1 MKFVSLVLALVWS
14 VSLLGEDTSGD
25 LLENLTTGDANVSV
39 YRAKDGSNDWVMHF
53 TNTTDAMTFTV
64 NRTCRVRLLAVGGG
78 GAGGFTRGGGGGAG
92 GLILNDS
99 YKLEPGTYTVNVGA
113 GGTRMTANQPDSTTA
128 PALGKA
134 TTLAVNGATILTAAG
149 GGFGG
154 YRASGS
160 SFTTGTT
167 LKGGSAGGVGAGC
180 KTLGAAVKSLD
191 GSLVNVGGLSQPDST
206 SLAKWREM
214 TNLPDTPGAGDNA
227 AGGGGGAGSAGRC
240 GMNGAGGSFPK
251 TGTREYGIRKFGD
264 GGAGKESDITGEVLF
279 YAAGGGGGGF
289 YAQNGGLRGLG
300 GSGIG
305 GHGAGF
311 IKTEDIDAEF
321 APATSGL
328 DGTGSGGG
336 GVSIS
341 DNSASRVWYRLNG
354 EYCQSQG
361 DRKLVV
367 YEDDTKK
374 KTVKTYSGAD
384 FYSGAGGSGAL
395 ILRWTP
401 YDPEEAKRPSL
412 AVDACAD
419 NGDTTATAE
428 LEVVSLG
435 EGGTSATVTL
445 RWGLEESDLSMG
457 TATTT
462 EPVTATGEM
471 ALTLTGLLPGHT
483 YYYQATIANDA
494 GKMNS
499 TPVRSFAVDPNSM
512 WPQVL
517 PEGMPV
523 IGSCTIAQ
531 TGAKGLDLRVS
542 GVLKQDVAGTRAK
555 LYYAYDETAARETMS
570 CVEIADLGL
579 GEDEAFAF
587 TVDGVLRD
595 GQTFYG
601 YLELSATSGGV
612 TREDL
617 SGKLSL
623 KPVTA
628 AWLGHVNSNAK
639 DYGAGYSSGDMSEK
653 IAILFTPGYGDNVA
667 KIYLIPGT
675 EPWNTRFDEEKAV
688 LVKTVEHAEY
698 YRDATSGA
706 FKYTL
711 RKVECPRE
719 IAWDV
724 PYYYWVVME
733 CGDPED
739 PYVTH
744 PTVNGT
750 SVENGFTFVDMRGG
764 SDVDRGEITTDDYIQ
779 DGLIAQWDGVE
790 NAGVGKF
797 NSTPSKWYDLKRD
810 ARLSVRA
817 GEYFADGMFVLTNS
831 AQTSTDDLF
840 DGRLTEAT
848 LESYSAPV
856 APMSTNTDWYC
867 QMARI
872 DTVGLIGYDGRLGGI
887 SAAYFPSDDVDK
899 TRLRTFDSG
908 YETAADILAAGVVQ
922 TYSARLG
929 PGACRVSVNGEV
941 RERTEGVPRTKEDFS
956 RSASS
961 TSKISVGGGSTRMKI
976 GSLRV
981 YSRQISDAEAFHNHK
996 IDLARFA
1003 SDTEWVRR
1011 VDGKLRYHIRITC
1024 DARLGTVSVNGGE
1037 PQGGVVDLWVDED
1050 GPDTT
1055 VELTTTSR
1063 VREFRGWKGA
1073 HVSDAD
1079 ALATTIS
1086 LKPMIMDVEP
1096 LFWSGKTHY
1105 IPTDYIDINTAVAAE
1120 DVLDGDTLF
1129 LEDGRHVFDQTF
1141 ATNRINGSN
1150 GTYAQKA
1157 LYHCGILKRPLNLTG
1172 SSPENVVLDCNGAGG
1187 LYIENADALVSNLSI
1202 TNFTTAVVDARALVL
1217 QSGTVSN
1224 IVINGMLADDMHE
1237 NGSCAVSVGPE
1248 ALVTDSVIKDVLSN
1262 YDWSSHH
1269 LMQVTGATFRRVT
1282 FSGNRCSHMIS
1293 CYVGN
1298 TGLRN
1303 RFENCLW
1310 TGNRCKNTTT
1320 TVGGQEVDLV
1330 GCVFSGNVGTFNG
1343 SLFSPNN
1350 VWTMTDCVITNTTVT
1365 DAGAIFGAVNGG
1377 ASLYITNSLIA
1388 NNSSKTY
1395 GVFRLGKNSRVELVN
1410 TTVAHNA
1417 TTLAATVADANNPSK
1432 PVCAVFN
1439 GDGKLDDKGKVMPM
1453 AIKLVN
1459 SILWNNTAG
1468 GVVKQLNDSYE
1479 YTTFESSH
1487 CCLSPGTPLEGEDL
1501 TFGDPDFISPEEG
1514 DFHLGHGSSCIDV
1527 GAVSPE
1533 VLTDLDGKTRP
1544 VDGMGDGYAG
1554 WDIGCYE
1561 ADEPSDPIKT
1571 AVTMSQEEGLAPSS
1585 VNLTVTVTGSSL
1597 SDLTYEWWWVRDAG
1611 GEVTTNVVSGVTPD
1625 FSFADLQSG
1634 RYTFVS
1640 VVGNGQGDAVT
1651 NQTEKTFL
1659 SLTDTA
1665 YVSTTGSGVWPYD
1678 TPETAART
1686 LEEAIPVAR
1695 RVRVLP
1701 GTYAFGH
1708 RTDETTG
1715 RECQALVSRGAV
1727 IEGSEDPETVVID
1740 CAGRGG
1746 FILDHPNASLC
1757 GMTFINAQTE
1767 ADSGSALDVQ
1777 AGSVSNIVIRGTG
1790 EDAPSRPIPYLY
1802 LGENASADRIV
1813 VSNCVVKSKADNM
1826 GLVSL
1831 CGGILRDFSLTDC
1844 VSTNT
1849 LVFSTKATSGTRSRI
1864 ERGLVANN
1872 IHSGSGVRLQF
1883 TDATQLDL
1891 CDNLGGV
1898 RKTASTLVLYGGS
1911 AERCRVLR
1919 NVCSAA
1925 VYSAV
1930 LWGNDMSSLVNS
1942 LVMDNET
1949 KNRAAV
1955 DSTDGSSRIIVENC
1969 TIVFNAA
1976 ESGPAGGVACNVS
1989 SEHST
1994 HLNMVNSI
2002 VWGNTVAGE
2011 PNDAGEVRETC
2022 NYSTSCFREA
2032 ASYPG
2037 ANNLSADPILNPSN
2051 GKLTSK
2057 SPCIDAGAD
2066 RPWHAEGVDLDGNRR
2081 VRGKGVD
2088 LGCYEFCGNPLVI
2101 IFR

>member
-1 MKFVSLVLALVWS
+1 MKKSVSLALALLWS
-14 VSLLGEDTSGD
+14 VSLWGEDTSGD
-25 LLENLTTGDANVSV
+25 LVESLTTDDEKVSV

-78 GAGGFTRGGGGGAG
+78 GAGGYTRGGGGGAG

-99 YKLEPGTYTVNVGA
+99 YKLEQGTYTVNVGA

-154 YRASGS
+154 YRASSS
-160 SFTTGTT
+160 SFPTGTT

-180 KTLGAAVKSLD
+180 KTLSAAVESLD
-191 GSLVNVGGLSQPDST
+191 GSLVNVGGLSQPDET
-206 SLAKWREM
+206 TLAKWREM
-214 TNLPDTPGAGDNA
+214 TNLPDTTGTGDNA

-336 GVSIS
+336 GASIS
-341 DNSASRVWYRLNG
+341 DSSTSRVWYRVNG
-354 EYCQSQG
+354 EYCQSAAE
-361 DRKLVV
+361 RKLVV

-542 GVLKQDVAGTRAK
+542 GVLKQDVAGMRAK
-555 LYYAYDETAARETMS
+555 LYYAYDETAAREAMS

-579 GEDEAFAF
+579 GEDETFAF

-675 EPWNTRFDEEKAV
+675 EPWNTRFDEENAV
-688 LVKTVEHAEY
+688 LVKTVEHAEN

-750 SVENGFTFVDMRGG
+750 SVENGFTFVDVRGG
-764 SDVDRGEITTDDYIQ
+764 YAIDRGTITADDYIQ
-779 DGLIAQWDGVE
+779 DGLIAQWDGIE
-790 NAGVGKF
+790 NAAVGRF
-797 NSTPSKWYDLKRD
+797 NPTPTKWYDLKRD
-810 ARLSVRA
+810 IDIPLK
-817 GEYFADGMFVLTNS
+817 DGDKFEDN
-831 AQTSTDDLF
+831 LF
-840 DGRLTEAT
+840 FIANIQRTTTLDLTEDLLSEAT
-848 LESYSAPV
+848 FESYSTVEEVLTTESKSCP
-856 APMSTNTDWYC
+856 
-867 QMARI
+867 MARI
-872 DTVGLIGYDGRLGGI
+872 NSVGMLSYDTRKGGV
-887 SAAYFPSDDVDK
+887 SAASFQTEDATK
-899 TRLRTFDSG
+899 MRLSTFESG
-908 YETAADILAAGVVQ
+908 YGSAAEIAATNVMQ
-922 TYSARLG
+922 TYSAPLATG
-929 PGACRVSVNGEV
+929 LCQVLVNGEA
-941 RERTEGVPRTKEDFS
+941 RALSGGATAIDSSIS
-956 RSASS
+956 RNSS
-961 TSKISVGGGSTRMKI
+961 SKLILGESSVKMKM

-981 YSRQISDAEAFHNHK
+981 YNRCLTELEAFYNHK
-996 IDLARFA
+996 VDLARFKG
-1003 SDTEWVRR
+1003 DTNWLRREGGRLQYCVR
-1011 VDGKLRYHIRITC
+1011 VTC
-1024 DARLGTVSVNGGE
+1024 DERLATIVVNGGE
-1037 PQGGVVDLWVDED
+1037 PQVGSVEIWIDED
-1050 GPDTT
+1050 GADTT
-1055 VELTTTSR
+1055 IELVPTER
-1063 VREFRGWKGA
+1063 AGAFRGWKGLGA
-1073 HVSDAD
+1073 HHESAQE
-1079 ALATTIS
+1079 TTLV
-1086 LKPMIMDVEP
+1086 LKPMPCD
-1096 LFWSGKTHY
+1096 LRASFWSNKTHY
-1105 IPTDYIDINTAVAAE
+1105 IPTDYVDINTAVAAE

-1141 ATNRINGSN
+1141 ATNRFNGSN
-1150 GTYAQKA
+1150 GTYAQKS

-1237 NGSCAVSVGPE
+1237 DGSCAISVGPE

-1262 YDWSSHH
+1262 HDWTSHH

-1293 CYVGN
+1293 CYVVGN

-1343 SLFSPNN
+1343 SLLSPNK

-1365 DAGAIFGAVNGG
+1365 DAGAIFGAGNGEV
-1377 ASLYITNSLIA
+1377 SLYITNSLIA

-1417 TTLAATVADANNPSK
+1417 TTLAASVADSNNPSR

-1439 GDGKLDDKGKVMPM
+1439 GDGKLDDEGKVMPM

-1468 GVVKQLNDSYE
+1468 GVVKQLNDSYD
-1479 YTTFESSH
+1479 YTTFESSR

-1544 VDGMGDGYAG
+1544 VDGVGDGYAG

-1611 GEVTTNVVSGVTPD
+1611 GEVTTNVVSGTTPD

-1727 IEGSEDPETVVID
+1727 IEGAEDPEAVVID
-1740 CAGRGG
+1740 CAGKGG
-1746 FILDHPNASLC
+1746 FILDHPNASIC

-1969 TIVFNAA
+1969 TIAFNAA
-1976 ESGPAGGVACNVS
+1976 EGGAAGGVACNES
-1989 SEHST
+1989 GQYATSFT
-1994 HLNMVNSI
+1994 LVNSI

-2011 PNDAGEVRETC
+2011 PNDAGECRETC
-2022 NYSTSCFREA
+2022 NYSYSCFREA
-2032 ASYPG
+2032 ADYPE
-2037 ANNLSADPILNPSN
+2037 AHNIAVDPKVRAETGRPSL
-2051 GKLTSK
+2051 LT
-2057 SPCIDAGAD
+2057 PCRDIGLAL
-2066 RPWHAEGVDLDGNRR
+2066 PWHATGVDLEGGVR
-2081 VRGKGVD
+2081 VLGAGVD
-2088 LGCYEFCGNPLVI
+2088 LGCFEVKDGGMI
-2101 IFR
+2101 IFVR